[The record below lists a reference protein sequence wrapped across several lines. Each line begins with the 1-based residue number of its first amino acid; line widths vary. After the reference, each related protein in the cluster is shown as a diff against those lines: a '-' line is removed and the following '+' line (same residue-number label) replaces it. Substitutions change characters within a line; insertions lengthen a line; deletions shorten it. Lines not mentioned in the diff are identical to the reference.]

1 MAIIKK
7 GPNLFRIDAHVL
19 RGGRET
25 RRRELFSGTRAQAE
39 ERLLQFKKEL
49 RDGVKAGC
57 SLTLAE
63 TFGEV
68 LTVYREKRNK
78 VLAPDIS
85 RCTMLFKDL
94 GAVPLHVFAHR
105 FEGYVKILR
114 AHPCKKTGKLP
125 SNATVNRL
133 IEIVRAAFNLALTL
147 GVVAENPITKA
158 RFPKLKEQARDRYLT
173 VEERQRLFNAIEGHA
188 PYLMPFVRYSLLV
201 PSRKGELTGLPKV
214 AFNAFSNTIY
224 VPKSKAGIPIYKPV
238 PDEMKDY
245 FLNGIPGECPWL
257 FWRQDNEGA
266 YHQLGDFKRAFK
278 TCLKVAGLVDVRI
291 HDLRHVAASDLC
303 SLGNSERMIMDIAGW
318 KTPMLST
325 YWHKDSLRSAQMIR
339 FSPKLGQ
346 NLDTP
351 KVAAV

>member
-7 GPNLFRIDAHVL
+7 GPGLFKIDAHVL
-19 RGGRET
+19 RMGRET
-25 RRRELFSGTRAQAE
+25 RKRELFSGTRAQAE
-39 ERLLQFKKEL
+39 ERLLQLKKEL
-49 RDGVKAGC
+49 RDGVKAGS

-68 LTVYREKRNK
+68 LAVYREKRNK
-78 VLAPDIS
+78 VLPPDVS
-85 RCTMLFKDL
+85 RCTMLSNGL
-94 GAVPLHVFAHR
+94 GSVPLTVFAHW
-105 FEGYVKILR
+105 FEGYIKIMR
-114 AHPCKKTGKLP
+114 SAPRKKTGKLP
-125 SNATVNRL
+125 SNATINRL
-133 IEIVRAAFNLALTL
+133 IEIVRAAFNLSLTL
-147 GVVAENPITKA
+147 GIVGENPVTKA
-158 RFPKLKEQARDRYLT
+158 RFPKLKELPRDRYLT
-173 VEERQRLFNAIEGHA
+173 EDERRRLFNAIEGNA

-201 PSRKGELTGLPKV
+201 PSRKGELIGLPKE

-238 PDEMKDY
+238 PEEMKDY

-257 FWRQDNEGA
+257 FWRRDNEGN
-266 YHQLGDFKRAFK
+266 YHPLGDFKRAFK
-278 TCLKVAGLVDVRI
+278 TCLKVAGLHNVRI

-339 FSPKLGQ
+339 FSRNPGHF
-346 NLDTP
+346 LDTP